1 MAKAVMTPRISGHDM
16 VLQIPVQFGL
26 GYGIVSDD
34 VPLAPNKNTCFWGG
48 WGGSLVVVDQDAGLC
63 AAFVM
68 NKMGEGTTGD
78 MRAISL
84 LHTVFAALAD

>member
-1 MAKAVMTPRISGHDM
+1 MIGYLLGQYKQNTREASGG
-16 VLQIPVQFGL
+16 VLTGKGV
-26 GYGIVSDD
+26 
-34 VPLAPNKNTCFWGG
+34 G